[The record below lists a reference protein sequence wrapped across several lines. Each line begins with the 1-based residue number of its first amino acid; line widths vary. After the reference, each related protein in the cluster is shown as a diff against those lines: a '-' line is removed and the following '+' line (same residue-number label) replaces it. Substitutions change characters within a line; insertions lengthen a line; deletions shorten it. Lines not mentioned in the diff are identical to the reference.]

1 MIGQT
6 LGHYRVVA
14 KIAAGGMGVVYRA
27 YDEHL
32 DREVALKVLPPGTI
46 SSDDSRKRFRHEAV
60 ALAKLNHPNI
70 ETVHEF
76 GSQDDTDYL
85 AMELI
90 AGQTLSEKLR
100 EGPFEEHEILRLGS
114 QIANGLAA
122 AHERNIIHRDIKPG
136 NLMIMPDGRLKI
148 LDFGLAKLVQPAVAT
163 DLTLSVETDTGKL
176 VGTIPYM
183 SPEQVRGQAVDPRT
197 DIFAAGAVL
206 YEMATGHR
214 PFPQSRS
221 VELMA
226 AILHKNPDP
235 PSSLNTHLS
244 PGLESVICKTLE
256 KNPESRYHTA
266 RELKA
271 ALEGISATSHRPLS
285 APDRKPESTTPAMAP
300 TTAAPLPQTQNKP
313 QVFWLAGAGLA
324 VMLTAGGLV
333 GFNVKG
339 IRDSLFHRTGD
350 KSKASIENVVPPIK
364 ARKSVAVLGF
374 KNVAGQSSKG
384 WESTALAEMFTT
396 DLGAGDQLRTISG
409 EDIAQMMASL
419 SLPDTD
425 SYGKETLGKIQKN
438 LNADFVVVGSYVP
451 LPDGETRVDVR
462 LQDTANGTTLATIS
476 RKGKNLDALVTDA
489 GAELREKIGVTGVS
503 LEESAQVQATMPSNP
518 EAREFYS
525 EGLAKLRAFDNVAAR
540 EALQKA
546 VVADSNSA
554 MIYSALAEAY
564 AATGYDEKARQAA
577 RNASDLAKPLSPEN
591 RSLIEGRYHEVNKE
605 WDRAIES
612 YRGLFVIFSDNPE
625 YGILLAKAEISGGH
639 AKDALVTVQ
648 RLRDPASPSHNDP
661 RVDLTAAHA
670 ALSLGDFKEALKQAT
685 AGETKARANGANLM
699 VARSL
704 LLKAQALESLNQ
716 LKEAGESFGESR
728 AIYRAAG
735 DSRGELAALEGEA
748 NYRAD
753 NGDPSGAISKYK
765 EQLDLSREIGNR
777 KGEASA
783 MNNMALVL
791 KQQGDSDRARAMW
804 EQALIGFHDVSDKAS
819 SAEVLIN
826 LAGLSLEQ
834 GDLAKAKKT
843 YTDAITIFRDV
854 NDSSGVANTTAAIG
868 TVLFAQGDCEGAKK
882 LLEEAIKLDQA
893 GGSQEPAADK
903 LISLADVLQLQG
915 DLGNAAE
922 KYQLGYANT
931 NASGDTSMA
940 AYAALGLGQLAIL
953 GGDFKSAHYY
963 LDKSLAM
970 RDGLGEKR
978 NVAVTQV
985 ALAQLSI
992 EEGRFG
998 DAVSRVT
1005 TARDDFRKD
1014 RDPDDELTAT
1024 AVLIRAYLANGSVDQ
1039 AQNARETARAN
1050 VSKNQ
1055 NLAARLDFLIASALL
1070 DASVGKVTT
1079 ANAVLKKSAAEA
1091 TKSKLVGYQ
1100 LESQLTI
1107 AQVNAKSPKSGD
1119 SYTLLDKLQK
1129 EASDKGYGLIA
1140 RKAAAMRIA

>member
-76 GSQDDTDYL
+76 GSQDGTDYL

-100 EGPFEEHEILRLGS
+100 EGPFEEQEILRLGS

-197 DIFAAGAVL
+197 DIFAAGAIL
-206 YEMATGHR
+206 YEMATGQR

-235 PSSLNTHLS
+235 PSSFNAALS

-285 APDRKPESTTPAMAP
+285 APDRKPESTPPAVAP
-300 TTAAPLPQTQNKP
+300 PLASRPPAFNNP
-313 QVFWLAGAGLA
+313 RVLWFAGAGLA
-324 VMLTAGGLV
+324 SILMAGGLL
-333 GFNVKG
+333 GLNVQG
-339 IRDSLFHRTGD
+339 IRDGLFHGMAGKPKPSND
-350 KSKASIENVVPPIK
+350 GSILPVK
-364 ARKSVAVLGF
+364 ARKSIAVLGF
-374 KNVAGQSSKG
+374 KNVAGQTSKG

-489 GAELREKIGVTGVS
+489 GAELREKIGVTSVS

-518 EAREFYS
+518 EARAYYS

-546 VVADSNSA
+546 VVADSSSA
-554 MIYSALAEAY
+554 MIYSALAESY
-564 AATGYDEKARQAA
+564 ASLGYDEKARQAA
-577 RNASDLAKPLSPEN
+577 RNAADLAKPLSRES
-591 RSLIEGRYHEVNKE
+591 RLLIEGRYHEVNKE
-605 WDRAIES
+605 WDLAVES
-612 YRGLFVIFSDNPE
+612 YRTLFGFFPDNPE
-625 YGILLAKAEISGGH
+625 YGILLAKAQISGGH
-639 AKDALVTVQ
+639 AKDALDTVQ
-648 RLRDPASPSHNDP
+648 RLRDPASRSHNDP
-661 RVDLTAAHA
+661 RVDLTAAEA

-685 AGETKARANGANLM
+685 AGETKAHANGANLM

-704 LLKAQALESLNQ
+704 LLRAQALESLNQ

-753 NGDPSGAISKYK
+753 NGDPSGAIRKYK

-777 KGEASA
+777 HGEASA

-791 KQQGDSDRARAMW
+791 KQQGDSGRARAMW

-834 GDLAKAKKT
+834 GDLATAKKT
-843 YTDAITIFRDV
+843 YTDALTIFRDV

-868 TVLFAQGDCEGAKK
+868 TVLLAQGDCNGAKNM
-882 LLEEAIKLDQA
+882 LEEAIKADLA
-893 GGSQEPAADK
+893 GGSHEPPADK

-915 DLGNAAE
+915 DLGGASQ

-931 NASGDTSMA
+931 LASGDTSMTA
-940 AYAALGLGQLAIL
+940 LAALGLGRLAL
-953 GGDFKSAHYY
+953 TGGDFASAHSY
-963 LDKSLAM
+963 LDKAMAMGNELGDKRAVALA
-970 RDGLGEKR
+970 
-978 NVAVTQV
+978 QV
-985 ALAQLSI
+985 ALARLSI
-992 EEGRFG
+992 EEGRLS
-998 DAVSRVT
+998 DAISRAT
-1005 TARDDFRKD
+1005 TARDDFRKM
-1014 RDPDDELTAT
+1014 RDPDNEVSAT
-1024 AVLIRAYLANGSVDQ
+1024 AVLIRADLANGAVSE
-1039 AQNARETARAN
+1039 AQHEREAVLSTFK
-1050 VSKNQ
+1050 KNQ
-1055 NLAARLDFLIASALL
+1055 NLASRLDFAIAGALL
-1070 DASVGKVTT
+1070 DGSVGRTTT
-1079 ANAVLKKSAAEA
+1079 ANAELEKSAAEA

-1100 LESQLTI
+1100 LESALTI
-1107 AQVNAKSPKSGD
+1107 AQVNANHPSSGNLGV
-1119 SYTLLDKLQK
+1119 TLDKLQK
-1129 EASDKGYGLIA
+1129 EATDKGYSLIA
-1140 RKAAAMRIA
+1140 RKAAAMRSA

>member
-6 LGHYRVVA
+6 LGHYRIVS

-46 SSDDSRKRFRHEAV
+46 SSDESRKRFRHEAV

-76 GSQDDTDYL
+76 GSQEGTDYL

-114 QIANGLAA
+114 QIANGLGA

-197 DIFAAGAVL
+197 DIFAAGAIL
-206 YEMATGHR
+206 YEMATGQR

-235 PSSLNTHLS
+235 PSSFNAALS

-285 APDRKPESTTPAMAP
+285 APDRKPESTVPAMALPPAPRPP
-300 TTAAPLPQTQNKP
+300 TLNNPK
-313 QVFWLAGAGLA
+313 VFWFAGAGLA
-324 VMLTAGGLV
+324 LVLMAGGLL
-333 GFNVKG
+333 GLNVHG
-339 IRDSLFHRTGD
+339 IRDGLFHGMAEKPKPSNEGST
-350 KSKASIENVVPPIK
+350 PPVK
-364 ARKSVAVLGF
+364 TRKSIAVLGF
-374 KNVAGQSSKG
+374 KNVSGQRDIN
-384 WESTALAEMFTT
+384 WQSTELAEMFTT

-409 EDIAQMMASL
+409 EDVARMVASL
-419 SLPDTD
+419 SLPDVD
-425 SYGKETLGKIQKN
+425 SYGMETLGKIQKN
-438 LNADFVVVGSYVP
+438 LNADFVVVGAYVP
-451 LPDGETRVDVR
+451 LPDGETRIDVR
-462 LQDTANGTTLATIS
+462 LQDTANGTTLSAIS
-476 RKGKNLDALVTDA
+476 RKGKDLDALVTDA
-489 GAELREKIGVTGVS
+489 GAELREKIGVAGVS
-503 LEESAQVQATMPSNP
+503 LEESAQVQATMPSNS
-518 EAREFYS
+518 EARQFYS
-525 EGLAKLRAFDNVAAR
+525 EGLARLRAFDNVAAR

-564 AATGYDEKARQAA
+564 ASTGYDEKARQAA
-577 RNASDLAKPLSPEN
+577 RNASDLAKPLSREN
-591 RSLIEGRYHEVNKE
+591 RLLIEGRYHEVNKE
-605 WDRAIES
+605 WDRAIEN
-612 YRGLFVIFSDNPE
+612 YRTLFGYSPDNPE
-625 YGILLAKAEISGGH
+625 YGILLAEAQISGGR
-639 AKDALVTVQ
+639 AKDALDTIE
-648 RLRDPASPSHNDP
+648 RLRDPASPAHDDP
-661 RVDLTAAHA
+661 RVDLTAADA
-670 ALSLGDFKEALKQAT
+670 ELSLGSFKEALRQA
-685 AGETKARANGANLM
+685 AAAETKAHSNGSNLM

-704 LLKAQALESLNQ
+704 LIRAEALERLNQ
-716 LKEAGESFGESR
+716 AQEASGVYGESK

-735 DSRGELAALEGEA
+735 DRRGELAAVEGEA
-748 NYRAD
+748 NTLAD
-753 NGDPSGAISKYK
+753 KGDPAGSLKKYR
-765 EQLDLSREIGNR
+765 EQLAISREIGNR
-777 KGEASA
+777 HGEASL

-791 KQQGDSDRARAMW
+791 NQQGDSASARTMW

-819 SAEVLIN
+819 SAEVNIN
-826 LAGLSLEQ
+826 LAGLALDE
-834 GDLAKAKKT
+834 GDLATAKKI
-843 YTDAITIFRDV
+843 YVDALTIFRDLD
-854 NDSSGVANTTAAIG
+854 DSSGIANTTAAIG

-882 LLEEAIKLDQA
+882 LLEEAIKLDQTA
-893 GGSQEPAADK
+893 GSHEPAADK

-915 DLGNAAE
+915 DLAHAAE

-940 AYAALGLGQLAIL
+940 AYAALGLGRLAVL

-1005 TARDDFRKD
+1005 AARDDFRKE

-1039 AQNARETARAN
+1039 AQHAREAARAN

-1091 TKSKLVGYQ
+1091 TKSKLAGYQ
-1100 LESQLTI
+1100 LESDLAI
-1107 AQVNAKSPKSGD
+1107 AQVNANHPSSGNPGVN
-1119 SYTLLDKLQK
+1119 LDKLQK
-1129 EASDKGYGLIA
+1129 EATDKGYALIA
-1140 RKAAAMRIA
+1140 RKAAAMRSA